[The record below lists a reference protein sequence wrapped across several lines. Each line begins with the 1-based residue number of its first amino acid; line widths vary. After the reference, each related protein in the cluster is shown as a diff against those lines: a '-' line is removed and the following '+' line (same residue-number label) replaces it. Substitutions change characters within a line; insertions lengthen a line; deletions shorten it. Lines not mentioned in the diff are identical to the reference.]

1 MIAAISFSCSRG
13 VSPSMQTLPLLRQ
26 LLEPHRAISSLDQRE
41 NRFLSTPSAD
51 GITGNG
57 HMLMLERNS
66 DALAQLIIDWIES

>member
-1 MIAAISFSCSRG
+1 
-13 VSPSMQTLPLLRQ
+13 LR
-26 LLEPHRAISSLDQRE
+26 L
-41 NRFLSTPSAD
+41 

>member
-1 MIAAISFSCSRG
+1 VLVSAARRNELWILG
-13 VSPSMQTLPLLRQ
+13 DL
-26 LLEPHRAISSLDQRE
+26 
-41 NRFLSTPSAD
+41 